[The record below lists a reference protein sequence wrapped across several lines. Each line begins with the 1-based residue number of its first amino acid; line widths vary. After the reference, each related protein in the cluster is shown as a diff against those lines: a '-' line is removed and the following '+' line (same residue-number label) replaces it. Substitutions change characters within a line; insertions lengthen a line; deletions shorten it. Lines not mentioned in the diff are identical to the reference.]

1 MSARAMDRA
10 GAAVWTWAAAAS
22 EVLLPVSCAVC
33 EEPGAVLCRGC
44 HLMLRRSTVH
54 PGELLAPRG
63 LAAVDARVW
72 AAGPYEHELASCVL
86 SFKNGGR
93 TDLAPVLGTVLTGV
107 LLRAAPHV
115 APTGEPV
122 LWVPVPTST
131 RARWKRWF
139 DPVQEILARTS
150 LPPATWIHRG
160 LEHRHRSRLGATPQK
175 TLDVAH
181 RARAIKGSMR
191 ASGVQGATCVVV
203 DDVMTSGATAAEAV
217 SVLRQAGARVPGIAV
232 LATVRAGCSPGA
244 DSTTAGSHVSE
255 FPHSLN

>member
-1 MSARAMDRA
+1 
-10 GAAVWTWAAAAS
+10 
-22 EVLLPVSCAVC
+22 
-33 EEPGAVLCRGC
+33 
-44 HLMLRRSTVH
+44 MLRRSTVH
-54 PGELLAPRG
+54 PGEVLAPRG

-86 SFKNGGR
+86 LFKNGGR

-107 LLRAAPHV
+107 LLRAAQHV

-139 DPVQEILARTS
+139 DPVQEILARAS
-150 LPPATWIHRG
+150 LPPATRIHRG